1 MESLFGRDLLT
12 LIDYSRREIEAI
24 LDVSKRMKRNPPRRP
39 LEGKSLALLFQK
51 PSTRTRASFEV
62 AANQL
67 GCHPIYLGWG
77 DLQLGRGEPISDTA
91 RVLSRYVDC
100 IAARVH
106 EHSMLEELAEFSSVP
121 VVNALSALCH
131 PMQSLADLLTILE
144 KKGRFSG
151 VRLAYVG
158 DGNNVCNSLLVACA
172 KVGVEIGVA
181 CPPGYEPNP
190 KFVRAAEEASKESG
204 ASILISHEPDEVVRG
219 AHFVYTDVIVS
230 MGYDAE
236 REERLRA
243 FLPKYRVTRELF
255 EMASRDAYFMHDLPC
270 HRGEEVEPEVV
281 DGDRSIIWDQAEN
294 RLYTA
299 KAVLYLLLRPTAKR
313 RSR

>member
-1 MESLFGRDLLT
+1 MKSLFGRDMLT
-12 LIDYSRREIEAI
+12 LIDYSREEIEAI
-24 LDVSKRMKRNPPRRP
+24 LEVSRRMKRNPPRKA

-51 PSTRTRASFEV
+51 PSTRTRVSLEV

-67 GCHPIYLGWG
+67 GCHSIYLGWG

-91 RVLSRYVDC
+91 RALSRYVDC

-106 EHSMLEELAEFSSVP
+106 EHSILEELAEFSSIP

-131 PMQSLADLLTILE
+131 PMQSLADLLTIFE

-151 VRLAYVG
+151 VKLAYVG

-172 KVGVEIGVA
+172 KVGIEIGVA
-181 CPPGYEPNP
+181 CPPGYEPDP
-190 KFVRAAEEASKESG
+190 RFIEAAEEASEESG
-204 ASILISHEPDEVVRG
+204 ASVLISHEPEEVVRG

-255 EMASRDAYFMHDLPC
+255 EMASKDAYFMHDLPC
-270 HRGEEVEPEVV
+270 HRGEEVAPEVV
-281 DGDRSIIWDQAEN
+281 DGERSIIWDQAEN
-294 RLYTA
+294 RLHTA
-299 KAVLYLLLRPTAKR
+299 KAILYLLLRPPAKR

>member
-204 ASILISHEPDEVVRG
+204 ASILISHEPEEVVRG

-255 EMASRDAYFMHDLPC
+255 DMASRDAYFMHDLPC

-299 KAVLYLLLRPTAKR
+299 KAVLYLLLRPNAKR

>member
-1 MESLFGRDLLT
+1 MKSLFGRDLLT
-12 LIDYSRREIEAI
+12 LVDYSRDEIEAI
-24 LDVSKRMKRNPPRRP
+24 LDVSKRMKRNTPRRA

-51 PSTRTRASFEV
+51 PSTRTRVSFEV

-100 IAARVH
+100 IVARVH
-106 EHSMLEELAEFSSVP
+106 EHSILEELAEFSSVP

-144 KKGRFSG
+144 RKGKFSG
-151 VRLAYVG
+151 VKLAYVG

-181 CPPGYEPNP
+181 CPPGYEPDP
-190 KFVRAAEEASKESG
+190 RFVKAAEEASEESG
-204 ASILISHEPDEVVRG
+204 ASVIISHEPEEVVRG

-236 REERLRA
+236 RE
-243 FLPKYRVTRELF
+243 
-255 EMASRDAYFMHDLPC
+255 
-270 HRGEEVEPEVV
+270 
-281 DGDRSIIWDQAEN
+281 
-294 RLYTA
+294 
-299 KAVLYLLLRPTAKR
+299 
-313 RSR
+313 

>member
-204 ASILISHEPDEVVRG
+204 ASILISHEPEEVIRG